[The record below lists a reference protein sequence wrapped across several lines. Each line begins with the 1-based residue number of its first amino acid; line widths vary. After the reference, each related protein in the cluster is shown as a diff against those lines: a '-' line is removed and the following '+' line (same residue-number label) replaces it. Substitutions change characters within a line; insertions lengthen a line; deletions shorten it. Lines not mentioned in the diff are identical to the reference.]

1 MLIKM
6 LHIKMKNKI
15 ILFLFTAFAL
25 TASAQNSIGDRDG
38 ALREMSTK
46 GWEFELKAGLNIGG
60 ATPLSFPRS
69 IRHISSYDPKLN
81 GTLEGTAT
89 KWFGEEH
96 KWGVAAG
103 VKIEAMRMSTGAR
116 VKNYHTE
123 IIQDGDRVAGYY
135 TGYDKTNY
143 SSTNITIPITANYR
157 FNDRWKVRA
166 GMFFSYRLDGEFN
179 GYVSDGY
186 LRNGTPVG
194 EKVTFTDGSSANYN
208 FDDDLRRFNWGAEI
222 GGTWNAYRHF
232 FLFGDLSYTFN
243 NIFKSDFK
251 TVTFTLHPLYFNLGF
266 GYRF

>member
-1 MLIKM
+1 
-6 LHIKMKNKI
+6 MKNKI
-15 ILFLFTAFAL
+15 ILFLLADIFLFMAAGAPL

-208 FDDDLRRFNWGAEI
+208 FDDDLRRFNWGVQI
-222 GGTWNAYRHF
+222 GVTWNAYRHF
-232 FLFGDLSYTFN
+232 FLFGDLNYSFN
-243 NIFKSDFK
+243 NIFKHDFK
-251 TVTFTLHPLYFNLGF
+251 TVTFTLHPLYFNFGF

>member
-1 MLIKM
+1 
-6 LHIKMKNKI
+6 MKNKI
-15 ILFLFTAFAL
+15 TLFFLAAVL
-25 TASAQNSIGDRDG
+25 SASLLPASAQNSIGERDA
-38 ALREMSTK
+38 ALRKMSSK

-60 ATPLSFPRS
+60 ATPLGLPRE
-69 IRHISSYDPKLN
+69 IRHISSFDPKLN

-89 KWFGEEH
+89 KWFGEQR

-103 VKIEAMRMSTGAR
+103 IKIEAMRMSTGAR

-143 SSTNITIPITANYR
+143 SSTNVTIPVTANYS

-166 GMFFSYRLDGEFN
+166 GMFVTYRVDGEFN

-186 LRNGTPVG
+186 LRNGSPVG
-194 EKVTFTDGSSANYN
+194 EKVVFSDGSSANYN
-208 FDDDLRRFNWGAEI
+208 FDDDLRRFNWGVQTGA
-222 GGTWNAYRHF
+222 TWNAYRHF
-232 FLFGDLSYTFN
+232 FLFGDLSYSFS
-243 NIFKSDFK
+243 NIFEHDFK
-251 TVTFTLHPLYFNLGF
+251 TVTFALHPLYFNLGF